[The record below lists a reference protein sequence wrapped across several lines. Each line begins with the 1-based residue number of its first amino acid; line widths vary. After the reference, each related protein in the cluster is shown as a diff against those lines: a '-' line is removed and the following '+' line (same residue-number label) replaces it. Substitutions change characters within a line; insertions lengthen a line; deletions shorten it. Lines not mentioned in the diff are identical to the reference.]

1 MTKRRY
7 NWFSKDDPCSRYV
20 TIQERFEGLKRLENA
35 AILCLQLKALP
46 KIKSNVKHL
55 GLGDDKALEILNQS
69 TVIFLEKIQDGT
81 YQFQGYEPT
90 TYLVEV
96 ARRIALAA
104 VKPLRRSVEI
114 SENHLLIPDPDVE
127 NRADQQEKD
136 EQIRMLLDRM
146 GEPCAQIIRLRYL
159 DGFSDEE
166 VIRLGMTKYSTVNSL
181 KVKRSDCMQKL
192 VEMAKKLYPE
202 KQSE

>member
-1 MTKRRY
+1 MRKSLY

-46 KIKSNVKHL
+46 KIKSIVQHS

-69 TVIFLEKIQDGT
+69 TVVFLEKIQTGA

-90 TYLVEV
+90 TYLIEV
-96 ARRIALAA
+96 ARRMAMAA
-104 VKPLRRSVEI
+104 AKTNRKSVELI
-114 SENHLLIPDPDVE
+114 DNHLLIPDPEVE
-127 NRADQQEKD
+127 SREAQQEND
-136 EQIRMLLDRM
+136 EQIRMLLGRL
-146 GEPCAQIIRLRYL
+146 GEPCGQVIRLRYL
-159 DGFSDEE
+159 DGYTDDE
-166 VIRLGMTKYSTVNSL
+166 VIRLGLTKYTSVNSL

-192 VEMAKKLYPE
+192 VAMTKKINPG
-202 KQSE
+202 SE